1 MRFEKAK
8 ESVYHRKYKK
18 LDSAL
23 ADIGGMAKALLIIG
37 FILCMPI
44 NQLNLHL

>member
-18 LDSAL
+18 LDSVL
-23 ADIGGMAKALLIIG
+23 AEIGGIAKVLMVLG
-37 FILCMPI
+37 LFISLPI
-44 NQLNLHL
+44 NKLAFSQ